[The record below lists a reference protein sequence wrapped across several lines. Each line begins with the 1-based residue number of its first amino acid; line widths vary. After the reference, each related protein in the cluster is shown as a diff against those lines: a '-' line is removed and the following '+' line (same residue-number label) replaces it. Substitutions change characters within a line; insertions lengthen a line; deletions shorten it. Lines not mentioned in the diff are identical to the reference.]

1 MDKKVVQR
9 VTQRTLYRQTVDRFI
24 SYLSKVYKHKTQYRC
39 NAQDITAW
47 NNWCEYYGTAAGR
60 DLAWKYLDYGF
71 QSWFNADFDSETHA
85 IRFSWIYGKPAIK
98 RWEKLGQKVN
108 VELSERDVKAKYKLY
123 EAEVY
128 GSRLRAVLT
137 AVRPFEEDFRKQ
149 YLNTKRGLANCVA
162 NTTLYQP
169 NSLTCQRCRVKRYCV
184 AILKRN
190 YPRVYKVRG
199 LE

>member
-1 MDKKVVQR
+1 MVQR
-9 VTQRTLYRQTVDRFI
+9 IKERTLYRQTVDRFI
-24 SYLSKVYKHKTQYRC
+24 NYLSRVYKRKTEYRC
-39 NAQDITAW
+39 NAQDVTAW
-47 NNWCEYYGTAAGR
+47 NNWVEYYGKSVGR

-98 RWEKLGQKVN
+98 RWEKLGQKLN
-108 VELSERDVKAKYKLY
+108 VEIAERDVKAKYKLY
-123 EAEVY
+123 EVEVF
-128 GSRLRAVLT
+128 GSRLRATLT
-137 AVRPFEEDFRKQ
+137 AVRPFEEQFRGQ

-169 NSLTCQRCRVKRYCV
+169 NSPTCKLCKVKSNCK

-190 YPRVYKVRG
+190 YPRVYKARD
-199 LE
+199 LEQDGR